1 VEAGFVHARQPATE
15 PGAAH
20 LRLRAGIEQ
29 PCGLASGSPWG
40 QRLAVV
46 GVGPEAAG
54 GRSALITIAV
64 LFILGKR
71 VNSCRSRI
79 KWELS
84 MSDAGPQEELLLT
97 LLSAI
102 NNEAD
107 PDVQSTRAWY
117 MPFRGDPIAVS
128 AINEC
133 VNQISF
139 AVNGISFK
147 TSKKKPNDLLK
158 KMVYYRTEIHKTVKE
173 SCENGIEFLQKNI
186 PNKEQKTVSQNFPH
200 RQDFI
205 KKLKA
210 TYPLTVTTKFFEI
223 ALP

>member
-1 VEAGFVHARQPATE
+1 
-15 PGAAH
+15 
-20 LRLRAGIEQ
+20 
-29 PCGLASGSPWG
+29 LASGSPWG

-54 GRSALITIAV
+54 GRSACKTVAV

-71 VNSCRSRI
+71 VKSCRSRI

-97 LLSAI
+97 LFSAI

-117 MPFRGDPIAVS
+117 MPFRGDPIAVL

-133 VNQISF
+133 VDQISF
-139 AVNGISFK
+139 AVNGLSFK
-147 TSKKKPNDLLK
+147 TSKKNPNDLLK
-158 KMVYYRTEIHKTVKE
+158 KMVYYRTEIQNISKE
-173 SCENGIEFLQKNI
+173 SRESGIIFV
-186 PNKEQKTVSQNFPH
+186 QKTLSQKLPH

-205 KKLKA
+205 KKLKTA
-210 TYPLTVTTKFFEI
+210 YPLTATTKFFEI